1 MSRDIILGLIMLVL
15 AYALT
20 VYLAFWSRRMIDHI
34 APKKKGTLR
43 EILKEI
49 KHGR

>member
-1 MSRDIILGLIMLVL
+1 MSRDIILGLIILLL

-20 VYLAFWSRRMIDHI
+20 VYLVLWSRRMIDHI
-34 APKKKGTLR
+34 APKKQGKLR

-49 KHGR
+49 TYGQ